1 MACNLCEKLKNKT
14 KSINN
19 IMTDQN
25 DMVTITNGSQ
35 TRKVARIFFEAHC
48 TKTWQIVE
56 EPTEPETTETE
67 PIEPETEPIET
78 ETEPIET
85 ETESEP
91 KTKKKKS

>member
-48 TKTWQIVE
+48 TKTWRIVDDP
-56 EPTEPETTETE
+56 EPIETETE
-67 PIEPETEPIET
+67 PIEP

>member
-1 MACNLCEKLKNKT
+1 MA
-14 KSINN
+14 
-19 IMTDQN
+19 DQN
-25 DMVTITNGSQ
+25 DMVTITNGNQ

-48 TKTWQIVE
+48 TKTWRIVDDL
-56 EPTEPETTETE
+56 EPTEKEPEPTET
-67 PIEPETEPIET
+67 ETEPIET

>member
-25 DMVTITNGSQ
+25 DMVTITNGIQ

-48 TKTWQIVE
+48 TKTWRIVE
-56 EPTEPETTETE
+56 EPTEPETTEPETTE
-67 PIEPETEPIET
+67 PEPTEPEPTEPDLDL
-78 ETEPIET
+78 
-85 ETESEP
+85 EP
-91 KTKKKKS
+91 KPKKKKS